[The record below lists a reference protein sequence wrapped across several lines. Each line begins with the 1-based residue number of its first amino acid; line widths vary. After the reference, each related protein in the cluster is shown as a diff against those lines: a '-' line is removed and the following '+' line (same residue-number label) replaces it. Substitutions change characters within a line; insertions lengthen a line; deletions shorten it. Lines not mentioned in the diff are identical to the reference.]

1 MILLM
6 MEHMKKLLVWIPWMS
21 FLAFPLH
28 AQEREVRVYV
38 EDGFLK
44 KALSDVKI
52 SVLNTDST
60 MVVDSL
66 SFSKVF
72 GMNGM
77 VLLRARYSTFL
88 PAEKKN
94 YLLHVTKRG
103 YSEVWH
109 PISVPDNK
117 KDLLELP
124 TIRMRKSM
132 ERDLSEVEVKATRVK
147 MYYRG
152 DTIVYN
158 ADAFNLPDGSMLDAL
173 IRQLPGVKMTDK
185 GEIYVNGRKV
195 DELLLGSRSFLRGNR
210 KVLLENLPYYTVE
223 NIKAYNKR
231 TDKSEALGYD
241 VEAPRYVMDVNLKKE
256 YSMGYIANLEGAA
269 GTQERWM
276 GRVFLLGFTDI
287 LQYGVMGN
295 INNLNETNH
304 IGERGYWRPT
314 FAPLSPVTTR
324 SAASFIDYAS
334 KDRRTKDHLDVN
346 FTSTG
351 KRQQSRQWYEQFVEN
366 GSPTSTTESF
376 DNADNWCLKIS
387 NSLTLTKPSYFDART
402 SFNYEKHDGRSGSQ
416 FEQRDSVLTAA
427 SRTDGISEGR
437 KWEITQ
443 EFSGAFNVMKE
454 KQQHISYGGYFSH
467 EDDQAWRSSRYDTWQ
482 PLTGT
487 NSVRHNANDVYMKGT
502 WFSARAHYNSGP
514 LLKKATLVVGND
526 FRFSDI
532 NRHDYLYHPDT
543 LMLASEIDMLTAI
556 TDPSNSYEKHTRY
569 WNERIKVF
577 LSQKKSYQLNPFMS
591 SEYDWWKVGF
601 ELPVIHQSM
610 DYKRGIIDTLVCE
623 NRVYIWP
630 TASFQQVWL
639 EGKRRFSINA
649 KYECNPADLENCI
662 DYRDDS
668 QPLVI
673 RLGNPGLKGRAATN
687 VSLSL
692 MDNHHPRQQQWNLGA
707 SLDYH
712 HRDVAQSTSY
722 NPQTGVYTYKPM
734 NVKGAYTTNGQ
745 FAFSGA
751 LDEKERWSWSTGT
764 DAGFHHAIDHAMLEG
779 DTESHRNAVNTTTLH
794 EGLQLQY
801 HKDVLAIGI
810 SGDIKWRHSEG
821 KMQNFETLDAF
832 DYNYGLNARYT
843 IPVLK
848 TFISANAT
856 MYSRRGYGSASFN
869 TDDFLVNASIE
880 QSVWKNRITARL
892 EIYDLLHQLSSVTY
906 EVSAQGR
913 TESWRRTLPH
923 YVMLHLVYRWS
934 KSPEKN
940 NGNAIP
946 LPPL

>member
-1 MILLM
+1 
-6 MEHMKKLLVWIPWMS
+6 MKKIFICNILI
-21 FLAFPLH
+21 FILAFPLH

-66 SFSKVF
+66 NFSKVL

-117 KDLLELP
+117 TGLLELP

-256 YSMGYIANLEGAA
+256 YSIGYIANLEGAA
-269 GTQERWM
+269 GTRERWM
-276 GRVFLLGFTDI
+276 GRVCLLGFNDI

-351 KRQQSRQWYEQFVEN
+351 ERQQSRQWYEQFVEN

-376 DNADNWCLKIS
+376 DNSDNLCAFKVEVAVMVNHLDESLDFTLGFFLCTWLAPFLFRLNLLTTYIVTSQSFLQHLNEREVARKINCLLATIELVDGSIQS
-387 NSLTLTKPSYFDART
+387 NERLACTRHT
-402 SFNYEKHDGRSGSQ
+402 SNE
-416 FEQRDSVLTAA
+416 
-427 SRTDGISEGR
+427 TDG
-437 KWEITQ
+437 
-443 EFSGAFNVMKE
+443 FALM
-454 KQQHISYGGYFSH
+454 
-467 EDDQAWRSSRYDTWQ
+467 
-482 PLTGT
+482 
-487 NSVRHNANDVYMKGT
+487 
-502 WFSARAHYNSGP
+502 FSAM
-514 LLKKATLVVGND
+514 VND
-526 FRFSDI
+526 
-532 NRHDYLYHPDT
+532 
-543 LMLASEIDMLTAI
+543 
-556 TDPSNSYEKHTRY
+556 
-569 WNERIKVF
+569 
-577 LSQKKSYQLNPFMS
+577 
-591 SEYDWWKVGF
+591 
-601 ELPVIHQSM
+601 
-610 DYKRGIIDTLVCE
+610 
-623 NRVYIWP
+623 
-630 TASFQQVWL
+630 
-639 EGKRRFSINA
+639 
-649 KYECNPADLENCI
+649 
-662 DYRDDS
+662 
-668 QPLVI
+668 
-673 RLGNPGLKGRAATN
+673 
-687 VSLSL
+687 
-692 MDNHHPRQQQWNLGA
+692 
-707 SLDYH
+707 
-712 HRDVAQSTSY
+712 
-722 NPQTGVYTYKPM
+722 
-734 NVKGAYTTNGQ
+734 
-745 FAFSGA
+745 
-751 LDEKERWSWSTGT
+751 
-764 DAGFHHAIDHAMLEG
+764 
-779 DTESHRNAVNTTTLH
+779 
-794 EGLQLQY
+794 
-801 HKDVLAIGI
+801 
-810 SGDIKWRHSEG
+810 
-821 KMQNFETLDAF
+821 
-832 DYNYGLNARYT
+832 
-843 IPVLK
+843 
-848 TFISANAT
+848 SA
-856 MYSRRGYGSASFN
+856 
-869 TDDFLVNASIE
+869 
-880 QSVWKNRITARL
+880 
-892 EIYDLLHQLSSVTY
+892 
-906 EVSAQGR
+906 
-913 TESWRRTLPH
+913 
-923 YVMLHLVYRWS
+923 
-934 KSPEKN
+934 
-940 NGNAIP
+940 
-946 LPPL
+946 